1 MDDEARALIKR
12 NLDFPDLLDQV
23 ADDEDLITAG
33 VNSGELIRIALGC
46 EEHLSRALT
55 DDELG
60 GLTSV
65 HAVAELLATR

>member
-1 MDDEARALIKR
+1 MADDARALIR
-12 NLDFPDLLDQV
+12 RHLDFPGLLDQI

-46 EEHLSRALT
+46 EQSLGRALS
-55 DDELG
+55 DAELI

-65 HAVAELLATR
+65 HAVAELLSTR